1 MNYLKR
7 SKTLHV
13 FWGLI
18 FIIGLTFDS
27 AFAEE
32 ASLSLK
38 DSIKMIGNQEHE
50 TQKLRLLH
58 QLKDYPAINT
68 QQLNDLNNLI
78 KEIERWNNS
87 PRLEYFSR
95 KILDNND
102 WDFNLSQDSSFESLT
117 WFYRAR
123 MIIWVSLEYGGIWSH
138 DEEFQ
143 RYVGKAKQFL
153 NQAHKSFPENK
164 LIAMYLGE
172 SIPSPEYDSSTDA
185 PEWAVYQREGLQ
197 RLSEIIH
204 WWIDNRLQENGEYG
218 GGWGDDC
225 EMWRWWIPVLI
236 GFDDPKISKAQ
247 EFFSTSLLN
256 QPHMKGGYTSRMSD
270 VEHTAEDSSDAMT
283 PMMHLDPDNPLWRNR
298 ALRLVDLMEN
308 LWTGVNQRGFL
319 QFKSTYFTSEKN
331 DLRTERACD
340 SVYHPRAMQPALLYW
355 QRTQD
360 KRLTDIF
367 GKWMDVWVDAT
378 TRAERGKPAGIIP
391 SAIHWPSGTVGGTG
405 NDWWKPENY
414 KETLYNWPS
423 AMSMMLHT
431 LLQTHLMTG
440 SESYLEP
447 IRSMAQIRLNYLNNP
462 PANTPQLGSE
472 TWCAQRI
479 NLKSVLTKY
488 RFFSGSDEFDDLLV
502 KENDPYYTFRL
513 THDISSLTKSLRR
526 NAEALSINFPGYTEE
541 VRYTDRYVRFPAFL
555 QRCGWSDEDIQ
566 SPNPMLLYASAT
578 GDPGDALYFPLN
590 RVRWLTPAFD
600 IAALVTDANEDKFV
614 AQLFHFGSK
623 PRRMGAEL
631 YMLNEGVYHYEVKS
645 DAGEVFDSGEFTV
658 SGAKQRI
665 HFAVPSKKLCRVVCN
680 IIKK

>member
-18 FIIGLTFDS
+18 FIIGLTHDS

-32 ASLSLK
+32 TSLPLEE
-38 DSIKMIGNQEHE
+38 SIKIIGAQDSEAE
-50 TQKLRLLH
+50 KLRLLQ
-58 QLKDYPAINT
+58 QLKDHFAINT

-87 PRLEYFSR
+87 PRLEYFNR

-102 WDFNLSQDSSFESLT
+102 WDFNLSQDSVFESLT

-123 MIIWVSLEYGGIWSH
+123 MIIWVSLEHGGIWSH
-138 DEEFQ
+138 DEVFQ
-143 RYVGKAKQFL
+143 RYVSKAKQFL
-153 NQAHKSFPENK
+153 NQAHEAFPDNK

-247 EFFSTSLLN
+247 ELFSTSLLN

-308 LWTGVNQRGFL
+308 LWTGINQCGFL

-367 GKWMDVWVDAT
+367 CKWMDGWVDAT
-378 TRAERGKPAGIIP
+378 ARAERGKPAGIIP

-405 NDWWKPENY
+405 KHWWKPENY

-423 AMSMMLHT
+423 AMNMMLHT

-472 TWCAQRI
+472 AWCARSI

-488 RFFSGSDEFDDLLV
+488 RFFSGSDEFDDLLD

-541 VRYTDRYVRFPAFL
+541 VRYTDRCIRFPAFL

-590 RVRWLTPAFD
+590 RVRWLTSAFD
-600 IAALVTDANEDKFV
+600 IAALVTNANEDKFV

-631 YMLNEGVYHYEVKS
+631 YMLKEGVYGYEVKS
-645 DAGEVFDSGEFTV
+645 DAGVFDSGKFTV

-665 HFAVPSKKLCRVVCN
+665 HFTVPSKKLCRVVCN

>member
-1 MNYLKR
+1 MNFLKP
-7 SKTLHV
+7 SKTLPV
-13 FWGLI
+13 L
-18 FIIGLTFDS
+18 L
-27 AFAEE
+27 A
-32 ASLSLK
+32 LSLISGLVCSTAFSQETILSLE
-38 DSIKMIGNQEHE
+38 DSIKIIGNHE
-50 TQKLRLLH
+50 NEIQKLRLIKK
-58 QLKDYPAINT
+58 LKDHPAINT
-68 QQLNDLNNLI
+68 QRVNDLNNLI

-95 KILDNND
+95 EILQNQD
-102 WDFNLSQDSSFESLT
+102 WNFNISKDSVFEPLT

-123 MIIWVSLEYGGIWSH
+123 MIIWVSLEYGGVWSH

-143 RYVGKAKQFL
+143 RYAGKARQLL
-153 NQAHKSFPENK
+153 NQAHEVFPDNK
-164 LIAMYLGE
+164 LISMYLGKA
-172 SIPSPEYDSSTDA
+172 IPSPAYDSPADV

-236 GFDDPKISKAQ
+236 GFDDPKITQAQ
-247 EFFSTSLLN
+247 EFFSKSLLS
-256 QPHMKGGYTSRMSD
+256 QPHMKGGYTSHMSD

-283 PMMHLDPDNPLWRNR
+283 PMMHLDADNPLWRDR

-360 KRLTDIF
+360 KRLTTIF
-367 GKWMDVWVDAT
+367 SKWMDGWVDAT
-378 TRAERGKPAGIIP
+378 ARAERGKPAGVIP

-405 NDWWKPENY
+405 KDWWKPENY
-414 KETLYNWPS
+414 KETLYDWPS
-423 AMSMMLHT
+423 AMTMMLHT

-447 IRSMAQIRLNYLNNP
+447 IRSMARIRLDYLKHP
-462 PANTPQLGSE
+462 PSGNTEPGSE
-472 TWCAQRI
+472 AWCARSI

-488 RFFSGSDEFDDLLV
+488 RFFSGSHEFDELLQ

-513 THDISSLTKSLRR
+513 TQDRKSLTKSLRK
-526 NAEALSINFPGYTEE
+526 NAEALSVNFPGYTEE
-541 VRYTDRYVRFPAFL
+541 VRYTDRCIRFPAFL
-555 QRCGWSDEDIQ
+555 QRSGWNDEDTA

-590 RVRWLTPAFD
+590 RVRWLTPAQD
-600 IAALVTDANEDKFV
+600 IAALVTDANEDKF
-614 AQLFHFGSK
+614 AAELFHFGSK
-623 PRRMGAEL
+623 PRKMGAEL
-631 YMLNEGVYHYEVKS
+631 YMLQEGVYCYTVKS
-645 DAGEVFDSGEFTV
+645 DAGDIFDSGQFTV
-658 SGAKQRI
+658 NGAKERI
-665 HFAVPSKKLCRVVCN
+665 YFTLPPKKLCR
-680 IIKK
+680 IIIEK